1 MNSEKQP
8 VTGMRR
14 SAKREDLPGFHFVPS
29 GLGNFVPSADFC
41 SMQNPHFRH
50 PWRSRPGGRKN
61 IQSQRGI
68 SLVIVI
74 FLLAV
79 VSVLTLSMMNL
90 SGTQHISSLY
100 TFRGAQAYY
109 AARSGIEYAVAQLVN
124 GAACADQTFS
134 GFAVAITC
142 QLVGTYNEGNAAAPY
157 SVYRVTATASDGTF
171 QVPDVAN
178 RRLTVTVKV
187 P

>member
-1 MNSEKQP
+1 MHNSESLAFIR
-8 VTGMRR
+8 V
-14 SAKREDLPGFHFVPS
+14 H
-29 GLGNFVPSADFC
+29 
-41 SMQNPHFRH
+41 
-50 PWRSRPGGRKN
+50 SRLRN
-61 IQSQRGI
+61 QRGI

-79 VSVLTLSMMNL
+79 VSVLTLSMINL

-100 TFRGAQAYY
+100 TYRGAQAYF
-109 AARSGIEYAVAQLVN
+109 AARSGIEYAVAQLVS
-124 GAACADQTFS
+124 GGACADQTIS
-134 GFAVAITC
+134 GFAVSITC
-142 QLVGTYNEGNAAAPY
+142 PPVGTYNEGNAAAPY
-157 SVYRVTATASDGTF
+157 TIYRVTATASDGTF